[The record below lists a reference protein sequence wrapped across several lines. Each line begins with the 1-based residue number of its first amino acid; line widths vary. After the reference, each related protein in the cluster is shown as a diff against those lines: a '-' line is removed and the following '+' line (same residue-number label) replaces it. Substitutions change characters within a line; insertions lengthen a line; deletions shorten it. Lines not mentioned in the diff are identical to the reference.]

1 MCGSLEAMQ
10 TTVPNVT
17 LNNGVEMP
25 ILGFG
30 VFQIPPEDTERAVA
44 TALEVGYRLI
54 DTAAS
59 YQNEEAVGRAIRSS
73 GIPRDE
79 IFVTTK
85 LWIQN
90 PGEANARAAFE
101 RSLERL
107 GMDQVDLY
115 LIHQPLGDYYSAW
128 RAMEQ
133 QRADGLARAI
143 GVANFYPD
151 RLVDLIEH
159 NAITPAVNQIEVN
172 PFFQRHADEEL
183 MRTHGVQ
190 AESWG
195 GFAEGKNNLFTDP
208 LLAEI
213 GAAHGKSVAQ
223 VVLRWLIQRGI
234 VTIPKSVRRERME
247 QNLDVFDF
255 ELSADEMTRIRT
267 LDTGASMF
275 FDHRDPAM
283 VSWLNSRTATA

>member
-1 MCGSLEAMQ
+1 MA
-10 TTVPNVT
+10 TNVPNVT

-30 VFQIPPEDTERAVA
+30 VYQIPPEDTEQIVA

-59 YQNEEAVGRAIRSS
+59 YGNEEAVGRAIRSS

-79 IFVTTK
+79 LFVTTK

-90 PGEANARAAFE
+90 PGEANAKAAFE
-101 RSLERL
+101 GSLERL
-107 GMDQVDLY
+107 GLERVDLY
-115 LIHQPLGDYYSAW
+115 LIHQPLGDYYSFW

-133 QRADGLARAI
+133 LHADGLARAI

-151 RLVDLIEH
+151 RLVDLIDH
-159 NAITPAVNQIEVN
+159 NDVTPAVDQIETN
-172 PFFQRHADEEL
+172 PFFQRHADQEIL
-183 MRTHGVQ
+183 RSNGVQ
-190 AESWG
+190 LESWG
-195 GFAEGKNNLFTDP
+195 GFAEGRNNLFTDP
-208 LLAEI
+208 TLTAI
-213 GAAHGKSVAQ
+213 GNAHGKSVAQ

-247 QNLDVFDF
+247 QNLDVFNF
-255 ELSADEMTRIRT
+255 TLTEDEMTRIAT
-267 LDTGASMF
+267 MDTGASNF

-283 VSWLNSRTATA
+283 VSWLNSRRDT